1 MSRWGKPTK
10 NKRRIDPRYFLK
22 EQEEQE
28 GYSYDPMTFS
38 SMMQN
43 LPSPSDEGPSM
54 YSGDS
59 PRYSQRPAKVSNLN
73 PWDATYEGSSDP
85 SVPGAL
91 RDFAETAIEYG
102 VDKGSKLNPITRR
115 LGLAT
120 DLADTSVKASIGETG
135 EAVRTG
141 ASAVADL
148 AGGAAGGLFGATPWG
163 LASGGP
169 PVWAPVGAAA
179 ASYGYRSLPGHE
191 TADRMYDKHGFTGTL
206 GKGAEELGDAIGR
219 NLGASAWNSQGP
231 PGQKLENKERSL
243 VTEQQYKRFQKLA
256 AINNSKQDKTMLTE
270 EITTGFIIGM
280 VIWALLGAEF
290 QSRVMSQEPGIVT
303 KLAKGAVSA
312 WNSLKQK
319 ASSLTQ
325 QGDPSLESAVG
336 KIESNA
342 NQAGPS
348 LSDEQIAMIQQQ
360 FSDDQQLALMI
371 EELAEIPPEQHQQ
384 AIAEIEQYIR
394 TKLQ

>member
-10 NKRRIDPRYFLK
+10 NKRRIDPRYFLN

-28 GYSYDPMTFS
+28 GYSYDATNWPKVRM
-38 SMMQN
+38 
-43 LPSPSDEGPSM
+43 PSFPPQDEGPSM
-54 YSGDS
+54 YSGDN
-59 PRYSQRPAKVSNLN
+59 PRYSQRPAKVSDLN
-73 PWDATYEGSSDP
+73 PWDATYEGASDP
-85 SVPGAL
+85 SLPGAV
-91 RDFAETAIEYG
+91 RDFAETAIEKAGEHIPG
-102 VDKGSKLNPITRR
+102 VKH
-115 LGLAT
+115 LGTAT
-120 DLADTSVKASIGETG
+120 DVADAVTHQSQGRTG
-135 EAVRTG
+135 EAVKTAG
-141 ASAVADL
+141 ALTADIIG
-148 AGGAAGGLFGATPWG
+148 GGAGALFGATPWG

-169 PVWAPVGAAA
+169 GVWAPAGAAA

-191 TADRMYDKHGFTGTL
+191 TAGQMYDKYGFWDTL
-206 GKGAEELGDAIGR
+206 GRSGEELGDAIGR
-219 NLGASAWNSQGP
+219 NLGSSAWNSQGP

-256 AINNSKQDKTMLTE
+256 AINGSKRDKTMLTE

-280 VIWALLGAEF
+280 VVFALFNAEL
-290 QSRVMSQEPGIVT
+290 QSRITTGEPGLAT
-303 KLAKGAVSA
+303 KLAKGAMSA

-325 QGDPSLESAVG
+325 QGDSSLDSVVG
-336 KIESNA
+336 EIESSA
-342 NQAGPS
+342 SQAGPS

-371 EELAEIPPEQHQQ
+371 EELAEIPPDQRQQ

>member
-206 GKGAEELGDAIGR
+206 G
-219 NLGASAWNSQGP
+219 
-231 PGQKLENKERSL
+231 QKLENKERSL

-280 VIWALLGAEF
+280 VIFALFGDEF
-290 QSRVMSQEPGIVT
+290 QSRAKDQEPGIVT

-371 EELAEIPPEQHQQ
+371 EELAEIPPDQRQQ